1 MTIDEHPI
9 FVVLIVAVAAPLL
22 AELRIGVRIPAV
34 VLEVLLG
41 MLVGPHLLGLLHPD
55 LFFEYMKLAGMAAMM
70 FMAGM
75 EMDFEKIRG
84 RPLRLAAGGWAA
96 SLGIALVVVGVLH
109 VIPGV
114 RTPAMVAIALSTTG
128 LGVLL
133 PILRDGGQLDTAF
146 GRMMMAAGTLG
157 ELGPIVAVSLA
168 LSTRYTSWQSFGMLF
183 FFLAL
188 VALAAAV
195 GAGARPPRLL
205 TFLGRTMHSSTQVP
219 VRLALLVMAAFATLA
234 YVMGFELILGAFAA
248 GLIVGIATQ
257 GPQGEE
263 LRVKIDAVF
272 FGWFTPFFFIGTGMG
287 FDLGALAR
295 ETSTMILTPVFLL
308 LFLFARGL
316 PVFLYRRDIPGPQL
330 LPFALSSSVAAL
342 GLVVV
347 ITEIGLHAKN
357 MNPEIAQAL
366 IAAALLSLLVFPT
379 LAGALLAR
387 NEPPK

>member
-1 MTIDEHPI
+1 M
-9 FVVLIVAVAAPLL
+9 
-22 AELRIGVRIPAV
+22 
-34 VLEVLLG
+34 
-41 MLVGPHLLGLLHPD
+41 
-55 LFFEYMKLAGMAAMM
+55 
-70 FMAGM
+70 
-75 EMDFEKIRG
+75 
-84 RPLRLAAGGWAA
+84 
-96 SLGIALVVVGVLH
+96 VVGVLH

-114 RTPAMVAIALSTTG
+114 RTPAMVAIALRTTG

-157 ELGPIVAVSLA
+157 EVGPIVAVSLA
-168 LSTRYTSWQSFGMLF
+168 LSTRYTTWQSFGMLF

-195 GAGARPPRLL
+195 GAAARPPRLL

-219 VRLALLVMAAFATLA
+219 VRLALLVMAAFGTLA
-234 YVMGFELILGAFAA
+234 YVMGFEPILGAFAA
-248 GLIVGIATQ
+248 GLIVGLATQ

-347 ITEIGLHAKN
+347 ITEIGLDAKV
-357 MNPEIAQAL
+357 MNPDIAQAL

-387 NEPPK
+387 NEAPN